1 MLKIFQGGFS
11 GPIMRRRFMQ
21 HPNALRRFLGIH
33 NALLYIYTGLNKCY
47 KLNIFK
53 KNLKIS
59 LTFQIAYGILYS
71 IQLNNGG

>member
-33 NALLYIYTGLNKCY
+33 NALLYIYVPK
-47 KLNIFK
+47 KIK